1 MLTLTAM
8 LPLSCGQKEQPDNG
22 FGNQFSVSILCEEN
36 GEETKWSPSSE
47 KKLFVSDYERVT
59 GTVTLS
65 HPVTTAIQVTSSDPK
80 VIDVR
85 MVSQKEFTLT
95 RAAGASYGQA
105 TIEVTNGEG
114 NEKVR
119 KTFTVYLQPEEEV
132 ILTAYES
139 NAGTIYAYKEKQ
151 ENLTLYMTEN
161 LYKFGQN
168 YREVSI
174 PRGYLSSV
182 TESEQTGL
190 KIVFKDDRT
199 LSFPVE
205 KATITAPECIKL
217 RGWKS
222 ASCELPWSINV
233 DIPGLEPVFEFSGD
247 FFEMKD
253 EHTLSAIYDNNGPQ
267 KEGTITISEKGD
279 RVEKAVIKVI
289 QATLPPQ
296 GVVVFEDFA
305 FEDEMLK
312 LADSNS
318 DGYISQDETLNVTT
332 IEIVGKGVRDL
343 KGIENFKKVWKL
355 DLRNNNI
362 IDATCLKEL
371 PLLYWLDLKG
381 NMNLKTF
388 DVTGCTE
395 YFEHCAFEVSE
406 GFKYYGYTHQMGLNA
421 DSDPEHEYREFVH
434 DERQTQDWSN
444 HKKMYMVKQHT
455 KTMTKAEFPWLKDD
469 QDGMVPTIVF
479 SGLSYIDV
487 DFQDGSW
494 KRVMDETYRCYT
506 EYSPIFKEWGEY
518 FDIYYME
525 YLVSNRE
532 KFLHKNLDRDSEENT
547 EIRLSRLNEIRKQ
560 CKQAYD
566 GIFGDTTD
574 KILSRNLVPPK
585 PTKIYPAQL
594 LINLNCDCPRV
605 YPPISWDKIMYTD
618 FEDGQWDVYTGDGI
632 SIQYQNDH
640 YMDFKRAI
648 LHNKQDYGEGFE
660 GYNTIQE
667 AVIDGSKYNRYYLPF
682 LKFAGFLA
690 E

>member
-36 GEETKWSPSSE
+36 GEETKWSLSSE

-95 RAAGASYGQA
+95 RAAGASYGQS
-105 TIEVTNGEG
+105 TIEVANGEG

-119 KTFTVYLQPEEEV
+119 KSFTVYLQPEEEV

-139 NAGTIYAYKEKQ
+139 NAGAIYAYKEKQ

-190 KIVFKDDRT
+190 KIVFKDDKT

-205 KATITAPECIKL
+205 KAKITAPECIRL

-247 FFEMKD
+247 FFELKD
-253 EHTLSAIYDNNGPQ
+253 EHTLSAICDNNGPQ
-267 KEGTITISEKGD
+267 KEGTITISETGD

-318 DGYISQDETLNVTT
+318 DGYISQDEALNVTT
-332 IEIVGKGVRDL
+332 IEVVGKGVRDL

-355 DLRNNNI
+355 DLRNNDI
-362 IDATCLKEL
+362 INATCLKEL

-421 DSDPEHEYREFVH
+421 DSDPEHEYRVFVH

-532 KFLHKNLDRDSEENT
+532 RYYYESLDPDDPETKEK
-547 EIRLSRLNEIRKQ
+547 RLLNKKELNIYFKD
-560 CKQAYD
+560 AYD
-566 GIFGDTTD
+566 GIYGDTTD
-574 KILSRNLVPPK
+574 KILSMNLVPPK
-585 PTKIYPAQL
+585 PTKKYPSQL
-594 LINLNCDCPRV
+594 LIEVNCDIP
-605 YPPISWDKIMYTD
+605 YTNFMLND
-618 FEDGQWDVYTGDGI
+618 VLGYDDSLSGQWDKWTGDGI
-632 SIQYQNDH
+632 SIQYH
-640 YMDFKRAI
+640 HIYYMDYRRAI
-648 LHNKQDYGEGFE
+648 MKDRQHYNVAFCDTIEQFMRRDIKHEIENKDLLELLCFIE
-660 GYNTIQE
+660 
-667 AVIDGSKYNRYYLPF
+667 
-682 LKFAGFLA
+682 
-690 E
+690 